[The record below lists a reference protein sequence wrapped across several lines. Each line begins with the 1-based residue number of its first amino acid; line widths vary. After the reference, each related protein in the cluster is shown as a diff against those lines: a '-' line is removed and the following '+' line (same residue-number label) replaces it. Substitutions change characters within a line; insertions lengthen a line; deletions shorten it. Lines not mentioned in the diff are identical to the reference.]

1 MNKKHIS
8 VVILAAGKS
17 VRIGKDKMLLPL
29 KNKTVVE
36 CTVEPF
42 LSLADEIIIVTGK
55 NNDELV
61 NLFKDIEKIK
71 LIHNQSDDSEM
82 IDSLKLGLSEACGQ
96 IIFIT
101 PGDYPVVRKDTIEIM
116 SKLDYDS
123 IIPSYKG
130 RKGHPIIISSE
141 MKKMVLEKEYKSL
154 RDFLKE
160 IDYFI
165 LDTSDLGIL
174 KDIDTLEDYD
184 EILKRC

>member
-1 MNKKHIS
+1 MNKKYIT

-29 KNKTVVE
+29 RKKTVVE

-55 NNDELV
+55 NNEELI
-61 NLFKDIEKIK
+61 NLFKNIEKIK
-71 LIHNQSDDSEM
+71 LIHNQRDDSEM
-82 IDSLKLGLSEACGQ
+82 IDSLKLGLSEAHGE

-101 PGDYPVVRKDTIEIM
+101 PGDYPVVKRDTIEIM
-116 SKLDYDS
+116 SKLEYDS
-123 IIPSYKG
+123 IIPSHNG

-141 MKKMVLEKEYKSL
+141 MKKLVLEREYESL

-165 LDTSDLGIL
+165 FETSDIGIL
-174 KDIDTLEDYD
+174 KDVDTLEDYY

>member
-29 KNKTVVE
+29 KKKTVVE
-36 CTVEPF
+36 STVEPF
-42 LSLADEIIIVTGK
+42 LGLADEIIIVTGK

-116 SKLDYDS
+116 AKLDYDS

-130 RKGHPIIISSE
+130 RKGHPIRISSE
-141 MKKMVLEKEYKSL
+141 MKKRLLEKEYKSL

-165 LDTSDLGIL
+165 FETSDIGIL
-174 KDIDTLEDYD
+174 KDVDTLEDYY